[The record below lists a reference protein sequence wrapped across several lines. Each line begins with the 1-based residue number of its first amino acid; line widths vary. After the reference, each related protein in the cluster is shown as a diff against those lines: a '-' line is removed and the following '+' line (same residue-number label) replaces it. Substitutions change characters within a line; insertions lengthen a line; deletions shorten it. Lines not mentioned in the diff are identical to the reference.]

1 MRSLVST
8 RAGENQFGE
17 LWTGAGMNFAHKA
30 AIPVLIA
37 TLAALLAPFLFLLV
51 MELPESGIWT
61 VATFVVVVVMLCF
74 LTHWEANRPR

>member
-1 MRSLVST
+1 
-8 RAGENQFGE
+8 
-17 LWTGAGMNFAHKA
+17 MNFAHKA

-51 MELPESGIWT
+51 MELQESGIWT

>member
-1 MRSLVST
+1 
-8 RAGENQFGE
+8 
-17 LWTGAGMNFAHKA
+17 MNFAHKA

-37 TLAALLAPFLFLLV
+37 TLAAFLFLLV